1 LSRETLITTTKTRL
15 LLHFRTATAVTN
27 ALHPVSGPWLSSYN
41 DELALETL
49 FLFMLQWACVVF
61 LLWYIQVGCLA
72 LCVLSSYWS

>member
-49 FLFMLQWACVVF
+49 FLFMLQ
-61 LLWYIQVGCLA
+61 
-72 LCVLSSYWS
+72 